1 MDYNIK
7 VKYDSAGGK
16 GAGAF
21 ATRRKVIDAQRQ
33 AAQKTSGTASP
44 TLNRELVNSIQK
56 LIASN
61 KELSQSIRANRGGGG
76 PGGGPGGGGRVP
88 RIGGSAGI
96 GGMGASLPIVGAA
109 VAGIGFAIQKINQIG
124 NAYIELVSQQ
134 AGTVGVGGMRS
145 GRRGMYLQTELGAME
160 KAHRMSAGR
169 FGGAG
174 AAVSDR
180 AVQIGSIFGM
190 GAGEVGQISGA
201 FARGRGNLGR
211 TAEIAAGGGIE
222 TEMPLLLQGMA
233 SILEEAVTNGVNSS
247 SLADDLG
254 DQLVSL
260 TRATGTN
267 SVQMA
272 MNIVR
277 SQRGVQQQ
285 VSQGQISGYEQFMS
299 YRAAGT
305 AINRRLA
312 DPERREEY
320 LVELRN
326 QGIMSLDEINAAR
339 ARASAAGRSITMADL
354 EAQGTNIGPSLRRFY
369 SARGETDQQQATIEE
384 HRRNFGAG
392 PEGLRRYLALNSSGM
407 DPNQVAAL
415 WNAREIP
422 AGAQTQGAAAITSK
436 MAQTEGSA
444 AFSGLARTGQRQ
456 GLMME
461 HGAGF
466 ADISLRMENSMI
478 QVVRSIAPV
487 AEKALPL
494 LGTAVETLAGQITTL
509 TTKIQQS
516 NQSGGLGS
524 AIWTYMTGG
533 LFSR

>member
-422 AGAQTQGAAAITSK
+422 AGAQTQGATAINTRAA
-436 MAQTEGSA
+436 ATEGSA
-444 AFSGLARTGQRQ
+444 AFMGLARTGERQ
-456 GLMME
+456 ELVMEFGNKFAQTSLTMERAMANAAREIGQVAVPAIDGLATGLTVLSQE
-461 HGAGF
+461 LTSFISKIKKQGA
-466 ADISLRMENSMI
+466 M
-478 QVVRSIAPV
+478 
-487 AEKALPL
+487 
-494 LGTAVETLAGQITTL
+494 
-509 TTKIQQS
+509 
-516 NQSGGLGS
+516 
-524 AIWTYMTGG
+524 AIIKD
-533 LFSR
+533 LFF